1 MTSRF
6 LKTLRGGAVVAVTAA
21 LTLGVMVSAHSLTIP
36 STPLSITASAPPLT
50 MLVVGRD
57 HKLFYEAYNDASD
70 LDEDGSLD
78 IRFNPRITYY
88 GLFDSNLCYQYNDR
102 YDDAL
107 NTSNQGL
114 FQPSGRAGALNTCK
128 KAWSGNFLNYLTTS
142 RIDALRKVLYGGFR
156 EIDTAEETVLRR
168 AYIPQD
174 AHSWAKE
181 YESVERDGY
190 DIADYTPLAAPK
202 KKNTRHF
209 FGSLTPNAGA
219 NCSTLSNCTKR
230 PPWLSVVTDTSKRV
244 WEWASTE
251 RPVLSDSTHGGTRT
265 NYTVRV
271 KVCSAGYTDGCK
283 QYTTATGKQVYKPV
297 GLLHD
302 YGENDAMLFGLL
314 TGSYNKN
321 MSGGV
326 LRKAIASF
334 AGEVNADG
342 TFKADAPIVRSL
354 DALAIRDF
362 NNGRTDNAYRG
373 GWLTTAPM
381 SEGKFV
387 DWGNPVAE
395 MLYETL
401 RYYAGKRAATKAFE
415 TSGSYDADVGLPVA
429 TWDDPYNNAS
439 TKAKWCSKAN
449 VLLMSDINPS
459 FDSDQL
465 PGSAFNASF
474 TGDLSGL
481 NVSAIADQITEVE
494 NLAGKFVFIGQSD
507 SVYDG
512 APTAKRVSSLAKV
525 RGLAPEEPT
534 KQGSYYSAAVAYYGK
549 NTDLNPAKG
558 NQTVDTFVVALAS
571 PLPRISITNSANQT
585 VTLVPFSK
593 SVGGSGIDAAKGRFQ
608 PTNQIVD
615 FYVERIEPGYAKFR
629 INFED
634 VEQGADHDMDVIA
647 EYEVKTE
654 SNGSITVNVTPRYQ
668 AGGIKQNMGYVIS
681 GTNRD
686 GVYLV
691 ARDENDNPAYYL
703 NVPPGKDAGYC
714 DKSTMPADCASLPKM
729 NETSTQT
736 FSPASTG
743 SAVTDLKGPLWYA
756 AKWGA
761 FRDFD
766 KDNLPKA
773 KIEWDANPSDSN
785 DTPEAY
791 FLVQNPL
798 KLRQTL
804 SRAFDSILDRTAS
817 ASNITSNSTSSSTDK
832 YVFQSTYNGQYWS
845 GDLRA
850 YLVTANGVEATPK
863 WTAAKTLSP
872 SRKIVTRSGGKG
884 VDFRYDDLSGSD
896 KSLLGS
902 EAVVNYLRGDRS
914 LEIRNNPAGGM
925 RSRADTTVLGDIV
938 HSSPY
943 YVKDTDTV
951 YVGANDGMLHAF
963 SAADG
968 SLLFSYVPGLV
979 IPKLKDLTS
988 PTYSHRF
995 YVDGEIAVSS
1005 KADTGKNYL
1014 VATLGR
1020 GGKGL
1025 FALDV
1030 TKPAAFG
1037 VNDALW
1043 ESSGETDADVG
1054 YMVGEPIIA
1063 KTKSGKWVVI
1073 VANGYN
1079 STNQKAVLLVYDLAD
1094 GQLLARLDTGVAGD
1108 NGLAAPV
1115 AYDQDS
1121 DGVVDYVYAGDLKG
1135 NVWKFDLTDD
1145 TPGKW
1150 SIALGKKPLF
1160 TAKDA
1165 SGKVRQPITA
1175 QIALSVNDVKTD
1187 PNHGKLFVFFGTG
1200 SYLEKADPSN
1210 KSVQT
1215 WYGLIDEG
1223 KVISGR
1229 SALVERKIVEAGTV
1243 GGKKVRAMSEAT
1255 SDDMEGKSGWY
1266 IDLITPPGQAEGE
1279 RIVTASK
1286 VYRAVEPVLIASS
1299 IIPVSAQD
1307 DPCSPTGRGYVNAV
1321 NPYTGGATKNIIF
1334 DVDRNNK
1341 FELADNLSGKVVGSV
1356 ELTEGMTGKGVLV
1369 GKQFV
1374 AGDSDGKVGSIGI
1387 NLGLKFKG
1395 RISWREIVIQ

>member
-1 MTSRF
+1 MASRA
-6 LKTLRGGAVVAVTAA
+6 LEIARRGAVAVATAA
-21 LTLGVMVSAHSLTIP
+21 LTLGVVVSAHSLTIP
-36 STPLSITASAPPLT
+36 STPLSVTASAPPLT

-70 LDEDGSLD
+70 LDEDGTLD
-78 IRFNPRITYY
+78 IRFKPTITYY
-88 GLFDSNLCYQYNDR
+88 GLFDSNLCYQYNGEH
-102 YDDAL
+102 DAADSTA
-107 NTSNQGL
+107 NKGL
-114 FQPSGRAGALNTCK
+114 FTPVARAGVLKTCS

-142 RIDALRKVLYGGFR
+142 RIDALRKVLYGGYR
-156 EIDTAEETVLRR
+156 EVDTADETILRR

-181 YESVERDGY
+181 YESVARDGY
-190 DIADYTPLAAPK
+190 DISDYTPLSAPK
-202 KKNTRHF
+202 KDSRHF
-209 FGSLTPNAGA
+209 FGSLTPSAGVD
-219 NCSTLSNCTKR
+219 CKTLSNCTNR
-230 PPWLSVVTDTSKRV
+230 PPWLSVVINSTKRV

-251 RPVLSDSTHGGTRT
+251 RPVLHTGHGGTRT

-271 KVCSAGYTDGCK
+271 QVCVEGYTDGCK
-283 QYTTATGKQVYKPV
+283 QYAPSTGKTVYKPV

-334 AGEVNADG
+334 ASEINADG
-342 TFKADAPIVRSL
+342 TFKSDAPIVKSL
-354 DALAIRDF
+354 NALAIRDF
-362 NNGRTDNAYRG
+362 NNGYTSNQYRG

-381 SEGKFV
+381 TEGNFV

-401 RYYAGKRAATKAFE
+401 RYFAGKRAPTAAFDTKD
-415 TSGSYDADVGLPVA
+415 GYDKDVGLSPA
-429 TWDDPYNNAS
+429 TWDDPYSNQS
-439 TKAKWCSKAN
+439 SKAKWCSKAN
-449 VLLMSDINPS
+449 ILLMSDINPS

-465 PGSAFNASF
+465 PGSAFNSF
-474 TGDLSGL
+474 TGDLGSL
-481 NVSAIADQITEVE
+481 NVGAIADKITEVE
-494 NLAGKFVFIGQSD
+494 GLAGKFVFVGQSD

-512 APTAKRVSSLAKV
+512 APTAKRVSSLAKL

-549 NTDLNPAKG
+549 TTDLNPAKG

-571 PLPRISITNSANQT
+571 PLPRISITNGSNQT

-593 SVGGSGIDAAKGRFQ
+593 SVGGSSIDAAKGKFQ

-615 FYVERIEPGYAKFR
+615 FYVEKVEPGYAKFR

-654 SNGSITVNVTPRYQ
+654 ANGTVTVNVTPRYQ

-691 ARDENDNPAYYL
+691 AQDEADNPAYYL
-703 NVPPGKDAGYC
+703 NVPSGKDAGYC
-714 DKSTMPADCASLPKM
+714 DKSPMPADCGSLSKM
-729 NETSTQT
+729 NETSKQN
-736 FSPASTG
+736 FSPANTG

-766 KDNLPKA
+766 QDNLPKA
-773 KIEWDANPSDSN
+773 KIEWDANPADNN

-798 KLRQTL
+798 KLRQAL

-850 YLVTANGVEATPK
+850 YLVTANGVEATPR
-863 WTAAKTLSP
+863 WTAARTLSP
-872 SRKIVTRSGGKG
+872 SRKVVTWSGGKG
-884 VDFRYDDLSGSD
+884 VNFEFSELSASD
-896 KSLLGS
+896 KSALGS
-902 EAVVNYLRGDRS
+902 EDVVRYVRGDRS
-914 LEIRNNPAGGM
+914 LELRNNPSGGM
-925 RSRADTTVLGDIV
+925 RNRADNTVLGDIV

-963 SAADG
+963 NAADG
-968 SLLFSYVPGLV
+968 TLLFSYVPGLV
-979 IPKLKDLTS
+979 IPNLKALTS
-988 PTYSHRF
+988 PTYTHRF

-1005 KADTGKNYL
+1005 KAETGKNYL

-1030 TKPAAFG
+1030 TDPGAFG
-1037 VNDALW
+1037 PTKVLW
-1043 ESSGETDADVG
+1043 ESSGETDSDVG
-1054 YMVGEPIIA
+1054 FMLGEPIIA
-1063 KTKSGKWVVI
+1063 KTKGGKWVVI

-1079 STNQKAVLLVYDLAD
+1079 STSQKAVLLVYDLAD

-1135 NVWKFDLTDD
+1135 NVWKFDLTDG

-1150 SIALGKKPLF
+1150 SIALSKKPLF

-1165 SGKVRQPITA
+1165 SGKAQPITA
-1175 QIALSVNDVKTD
+1175 QIGLSVNDVKTD
-1187 PNHGKLFVFFGTG
+1187 PNYGKLFVFFGTG
-1200 SYLEKADPSN
+1200 SYLDKADPSN
-1210 KSVQT
+1210 KAVQT
-1215 WYGLIDEG
+1215 WYGIIDDG

-1229 SALVERKIVEAGTV
+1229 SELVKREIVDAGVV
-1243 GGKKVRAMSEAT
+1243 GGRKVRAMAEAT
-1255 SDDMEGKSGWY
+1255 ASDMEGKSGWY
-1266 IDLITPPGQAEGE
+1266 IDLVTPPGQAEGE
-1279 RIVTASK
+1279 RIVTASR

-1321 NPYTGGATKNIIF
+1321 NPYTGGATKNVIF
-1334 DVDRNNK
+1334 DVDRNSK
-1341 FELADNLSGKVVGSV
+1341 FEVADNLAGKVVGSV

-1374 AGDSDGKVGSIGI
+1374 AGDSGGKVGSIAI

-1395 RISWREIVIQ
+1395 RISWREIIVQ